1 MSLALRPALRGLVP
15 GLWECCLFWVLSVCN
30 GNGSVLPVICPTR
43 LETRTKEFSV
53 CASHWELKTQ
63 GRNESEGLLAELMC
77 DLVHPGVRAQ
87 HSPVPIACDGAET
100 EQETLVEVRSDSD
113 VQIDRLTWECVTT
126 HLPNQLALKMD
137 GAGAGH
143 LYSAV
148 IGLYATAVDSLAMTC
163 RRVVVVALKAL
174 GVGPAGA
181 STSADLGGSSKY
193 SSTQG
198 EGPVPIA
205 CEWGGDRAYA
215 LTNPKDGE
223 LFLSRM
229 KPEETLVEVRSDS
242 DVQIDRLTWECVTT
256 HLPNQLALKM
266 DGAGAGH
273 LYSAVI
279 GLYATAVD
287 SLAMTCRRV
296 VVVALK
302 ALGVGPAGASTSAD
316 LGGSSK
322 YSSQGN
328 DGSQELFR
336 AVTQMNSQTS
346 GQPGCCVKQ
355 AAFARG
361 CVPSPC
367 GVVRGLVVRAAC
379 GALQL
384 RVCSSGYA
392 LRLALNDQFRTGTNS
407 GNPTV

>member
-1 MSLALRPALRGLVP
+1 
-15 GLWECCLFWVLSVCN
+15 
-30 GNGSVLPVICPTR
+30 
-43 LETRTKEFSV
+43 
-53 CASHWELKTQ
+53 
-63 GRNESEGLLAELMC
+63 
-77 DLVHPGVRAQ
+77 
-87 HSPVPIACDGAET
+87 
-100 EQETLVEVRSDSD
+100 
-113 VQIDRLTWECVTT
+113 
-126 HLPNQLALKMD
+126 
-137 GAGAGH
+137 
-143 LYSAV
+143 
-148 IGLYATAVDSLAMTC
+148 
-163 RRVVVVALKAL
+163 
-174 GVGPAGA
+174 
-181 STSADLGGSSKY
+181 
-193 SSTQG
+193 
-198 EGPVPIA
+198 
-205 CEWGGDRAYA
+205 
-215 LTNPKDGE
+215 
-223 LFLSRM
+223 
-229 KPEETLVEVRSDS
+229 
-242 DVQIDRLTWECVTT
+242 
-256 HLPNQLALKM
+256 M

-346 GQPGCCVKQ
+346 CGVRARVLFSGLGRACLEVAQPEIGMLRPSGQPGCCVKQ